1 MYLCCTAHGLNTC
14 FLLATR
20 KWRKRFHAIYIWIH
34 QKNRKVRNK
43 PHIIDQLEQ
52 KKKKK
57 KKSQT
62 KKWRMLGSSHATR
75 ISQSR
80 SRSGDACGIQGARHN
95 PFHLFFFLKRRQSA
109 FRSSNLEHIVITRA
123 MRVEK
128 ETHNK
133 RLIYIELIKE
143 EYPLE

>member
-1 MYLCCTAHGLNTC
+1 VVKNCEFRQSKIISHSLLYLTRPIRC
-14 FLLATR
+14 F
-20 KWRKRFHAIYIWIH
+20 
-34 QKNRKVRNK
+34 
-43 PHIIDQLEQ
+43 Q